1 MANARLAEANKTAYQ
16 EGSKDGQ
23 AGVTQAVRSMLSGVG
38 MKLVPIGS
46 PGAGLMAPP
55 QAMIELPPPPAAA
68 AAGGLVPQQD
78 VAVPPVAPAAG
89 AAGGLVPPQD
99 NQDAPAA
106 AAAGAAAGAAGGLV
120 PRRQR
125 GGAPVADGAAE
136 LGEGAAGAANA
147 GTRSGVVSLAAT
159 GAQGR
164 RDQRVTG
171 SPASAKGVPVAGSKQ
186 YRKVVRMVKMGLAA
200 KPDWLPAGVVWPHLA
215 DVLDNKDLLRD
226 YALSACAK
234 PISNIGPQGSSK
246 SSLFKDL
253 SKQHTCGIL
262 YTGSRA
268 KDNPLD
274 IRSYLSSCGLWLS
287 LKPVPENLQFCYGYF
302 NFLHSDARAEVFS
315 QLKGCNPADLTDG
328 SYTWDD
334 FCQGVLGSALA
345 GRKETDMQIL
355 YDCSSKRSDL
365 KQPRT
370 LQIVGELEV
379 LWSRM
384 QQQPDDVVKIWL
396 VHKAAHPRLKDSI
409 AYTADSTPWTAY

>member
-1 MANARLAEANKTAYQ
+1 MDAL
-16 EGSKDGQ
+16 
-23 AGVTQAVRSMLSGVG
+23 
-38 MKLVPIGS
+38 
-46 PGAGLMAPP
+46 
-55 QAMIELPPPPAAA
+55 AAA
-68 AAGGLVPQQD
+68 AAGLNLEGPLTPAEESEVD
-78 VAVPPVAPAAG
+78 FLGRLLEAAG
-89 AAGGLVPPQD
+89 QAMPRPMLVQSF
-99 NQDAPAA
+99 
-106 AAAGAAAGAAGGLV
+106 
-120 PRRQR
+120 
-125 GGAPVADGAAE
+125 
-136 LGEGAAGAANA
+136 
-147 GTRSGVVSLAAT
+147 RS
-159 GAQGR
+159 
-164 RDQRVTG
+164 
-171 SPASAKGVPVAGSKQ
+171 
-186 YRKVVRMVKMGLAA
+186 
-200 KPDWLPAGVVWPHLA
+200 
-215 DVLDNKDLLRD
+215 NKDLLRD

-355 YDCSSKRSDL
+355 YDCSGKRSDR
-365 KQPRT
+365 KQPQT

-384 QQQPDDVVKIWL
+384 QQQPDDVTKIWL
-396 VHKAAHPRLKDSI
+396 VHRAVHPKLRDSI
-409 AYTADSTPWTAY
+409 AYTADSMPWATYTAFRASLVNHAGPFDQMVARESGRTPADAIGEGNARHRRFQRRNFTPRQHFQPKGGVNKPGNGFGKGKFKPKPPGPPTCYGCGEKGHIRRDCPKEQKK